1 MIRATMYHFRGE
13 PHEPVRI
20 EVPRV
25 QGDNG
30 FACVRLSQQGV
41 EVTIDTNDAAWMEE
55 LEGAIRQA
63 REGLE
68 KRTTVPCYCE
78 GLRASCPACDG
89 TGQAPKARAA

>member
-1 MIRATMYHFRGE
+1 MIGQRGTLEGQGAQPPSRSHRCRVTTASRASGMAQRA
-13 PHEPVRI
+13 
-20 EVPRV
+20 EVEIASEDPEW
-25 QGDNG
+25 
-30 FACVRLSQQGV
+30 L
-41 EVTIDTNDAAWMEE
+41 EE
-55 LEGAIRQA
+55 FEGAIRQA